1 MRRQL
6 YVDGQWIS
14 GSGEMLPVIDPAR
27 AVEIGQLQGADA
39 GQAGLAV
46 AAAGRAF
53 AAWSTTPSPERG
65 RYLGEFALALAE
77 RKAALARLSSQ
88 VNGKPLFEAE
98 LDIDDAAACFAYY
111 AELAAPLDARQDA
124 PVAVGAAGISARLR
138 REPAGVAALITPW
151 NFPFVTA
158 AWKIAPALAA
168 GCAVVWKPSEV
179 TAAVELELGAIAE
192 HIGLPPGVL
201 NVVPGTGAAVGDRL
215 CRHPGVAKVSFTGSN
230 PVGAAVMA
238 AAAADSKTVSLEL
251 GGKSAIVVFAD
262 ADLDLATDL
271 VAGGIF
277 FNAGQMCSA
286 TSRVLVEAP
295 IAEALCERLVERAR
309 GLRLG
314 AGLEPGVDMGPLTTA
329 AQHRKVLGAI
339 DAARASGARLCVG
352 GGDLQ
357 GELGGYFVSPAV
369 FAHPDLDSALWR
381 EEIFGPVMALA
392 SFSTEAEAV
401 ALANDSRFG
410 LVASVV
416 SADLDRA
423 QRVAARLKVGHVWIN
438 TPQLVLPETS
448 WGGYGQSGVG
458 RELGPWGLAAYQEIK
473 HVIGPA

>member
-1 MRRQL
+1 
-6 YVDGQWIS
+6 
-14 GSGEMLPVIDPAR
+14 
-27 AVEIGQLQGADA
+27 
-39 GQAGLAV
+39 
-46 AAAGRAF
+46 
-53 AAWSTTPSPERG
+53 
-65 RYLGEFALALAE
+65 
-77 RKAALARLSSQ
+77 
-88 VNGKPLFEAE
+88 
-98 LDIDDAAACFAYY
+98 
-111 AELAAPLDARQDA
+111 
-124 PVAVGAAGISARLR
+124 
-138 REPAGVAALITPW
+138 
-151 NFPFVTA
+151 
-158 AWKIAPALAA
+158 
-168 GCAVVWKPSEV
+168 VVWKPSEV